1 MSSADKSATAPL
13 TPGHSAVEE
22 IPTSAQTPLEADD
35 PEAMHAIHGL
45 KNSAKPSYREF
56 MRARRPQLYS
66 DTLHVEVGEMDRRQ
80 FEFHLHSLT
89 SRKEETAFEN
99 FARVLAEKE
108 LCPNLI
114 TQTGPTG
121 GGDSKVDT
129 ETYPVAPEIATLWYE
144 GNPASADQRWGFAV
158 SAKADWKPKVRSD
171 VAKIVATGRPYTLIY
186 FISNQAIRD
195 KDRAEMEDALTAEHG
210 VQVRILDRS
219 WIVEKV
225 VRHRRWDIVAE
236 TLQFELTRKVVSTP
250 GPLDAGRLRDLE
262 ALDKKVETA
271 SGSAVTLELVEESL
285 HSALLARGL
294 DRPRHEVDG
303 RFDRAERL
311 ARKTGNRQLRRIWYQ
326 KAWTALWWFDD
337 VEQAARIY
345 DLLAPEVLPSDWIW
359 DIDDLVNLWL
369 ALQTGKAPN
378 EARTDALHVAL
389 QRHADDQSRETSS
402 LWARTQLLL
411 MDLVAAMRGKGDLQP
426 TLTAMRQVFGK
437 VRRQIEFPIEPLVRI
452 VRELA
457 NVVGDSPGYD
467 ELLDSVIEI
476 ERERNGDRA
485 AGELQLQRGLQKLER
500 KKAYDAIDDLA
511 RAQMLLAQEDSRDEF
526 IAALCGTGLAY
537 ESAGL
542 LYAARANLV
551 SALDRCLYSWFKE
564 GAIDRRALPLLK
576 KLAWLELQLG
586 RVPYVLA
593 WVKWFGPIHAALSL
607 NKEDTKA
614 LEQEVQAIDR
624 VLGILILR
632 TAHED
637 WASLTRLPD
646 VLTTLGLEMS
656 RAAALFMLG
665 HEDNVRAEYGTVD
678 DDLNQFASEWLAAP
692 AAQDVPKRPSWHF
705 GTTTMTTVILGCQ
718 LEVVARGG
726 ITSALLGESII
737 GFLEAFYST
746 AVRTRRLLSPRER
759 LVIEVRQSDAAKPP
773 FVHRHVEDDCGE
785 TTLIVTH
792 PVSPAADLVG
802 EGFERQMIELFA
814 RVTYELQLGVERQEF
829 EEMFSKYRAQDR
841 AYHVARSIISV
852 ANILGDS
859 PAGRAEDWVQHETL
873 AAFPLV
879 RDKAW
884 VPAVAATAP
893 VAHPPAEDS
902 TFSADP
908 PPEHLFGVDAV
919 LHRDMSVM
927 SPIYLPLWEKAKW
940 KGMGVAL
947 PKSSGEVALPA
958 MALAFENI
966 DAGQKIFRGWRKK
979 VGAVNRDG
987 WLSVTVITGIR
998 RDSPL
1003 DYRVAI
1009 GISESYMKA
1018 ATAGSRLFTMV
1029 YRMHDMTPSSS
1040 RNVYVLQE
1048 HFRRAGF
1055 VILMPVAF
1063 DPASPGIEMTR
1074 ENFELGIKL
1083 SHLQFIPAWEVEV
1096 TSPLITAMR
1105 GITDPVLPPGV
1116 TNAPFLEALERLTA
1130 KRPGAA
1136 EDTR

>member
-1 MSSADKSATAPL
+1 MDK
-13 TPGHSAVEE
+13 ENND
-22 IPTSAQTPLEADD
+22 Q
-35 PEAMHAIHGL
+35 
-45 KNSAKPSYREF
+45 SYRDF

-66 DTLHVEVGEMDRRQ
+66 DTLHLEVSDMDRRQ

-114 TQTGPTG
+114 PQTGPTG

-129 ETYPVAPEIATLWYE
+129 ETYPVAQAIATLWYE

-158 SAKADWKPKVRSD
+158 SAKAVWKPKARSD
-171 VAKIVATGRPYTLIY
+171 VAKIVATGRPYALIY
-186 FISNQAIRD
+186 FISNQSIRD
-195 KDRAEMEDALTAEHG
+195 KDRAETEDALTAEYG

-236 TLQFELTRKVVSTP
+236 TLQFELTSKVVSTP
-250 GPLDAGRLRDLE
+250 GSLDAGRLRDLE
-262 ALDKKVETA
+262 ALDKKIEVA
-271 SGSAVTLELVEESL
+271 SASAITLELVEVSL
-285 HSALLARGL
+285 QSALLARGL

-311 ARKTGNRQLRRIWYQ
+311 ARITGSRQRQRILYQ
-326 KAWTALWWFDD
+326 KAWTALWWFNDPD
-337 VEQAARIY
+337 EAARIY

-359 DIDDLVNLWL
+359 DIDDLVNLWF
-369 ALQTGKAPN
+369 ALQTGKAPD
-378 EARTDALHVAL
+378 ETRTSALRDALL
-389 QRHADDQSRETSS
+389 RHANDNSKETSS
-402 LWARTQLLL
+402 LWAQTQLLQ
-411 MDLVAAMRGKGDLQP
+411 MDLVAAMRAKRDLQP
-426 TLTAMRQVFGK
+426 SLAAMRQIFGK
-437 VRRQIEFPIEPLVRI
+437 VRRQIEFPIEPVVRI

-457 NVVGDSPGYD
+457 KFIGDSPGYD
-467 ELLDSVIEI
+467 ELLDAVIEI

-485 AGELQLQRGLQKLER
+485 AGELRLQRGLQKLER

-511 RAQMLLAQEDSRDEF
+511 QAQILLAQEDSRDEF

-576 KLAWLELQLG
+576 KLAWQELQLG

-593 WVKWFGPIHAALSL
+593 WVKWFGPILVALSL
-607 NKEDTKA
+607 TEEETKE

-632 TAHED
+632 TPHED
-637 WASLTRLPD
+637 WVSLTRLPD
-646 VLTTLGLEMS
+646 LLSTMGLEMS
-656 RAAALFMLG
+656 RAASLFMLG
-665 HEDNVRAEYGTVD
+665 HEDKVRAEYGVAD
-678 DDLNQFASEWLAAP
+678 DDLNQVASKWLAAP
-692 AAQDVPKRPSWHF
+692 AGQDLPKQPSWHF
-705 GTTTMTTVILGCQ
+705 GTTIMTTVILGC
-718 LEVVARGG
+718 LVEVVARGG

-759 LVIEVRQSDAAKPP
+759 LVIEVRQSEAAKPP

-785 TTLIVTH
+785 TKLIVTH
-792 PVSPAADLVG
+792 PVSSAADLVG
-802 EGFERQMIELFA
+802 EDFERPMIELFA
-814 RVTYELQLGVERQEF
+814 RVTYELQLGVEQLDL
-829 EEMFSKYRAQDR
+829 EEMFAKYRAQDR
-841 AYHVARSIISV
+841 AYHVARSIIPV
-852 ANILGDS
+852 TNILGNS
-859 PAGRAEDWVQHETL
+859 PAGRAEDWVQDDNL
-873 AAFPLV
+873 AEYSLV
-879 RDKAW
+879 REKAW
-884 VPAVAATAP
+884 IPAMVVTTP
-893 VAHPPAEDS
+893 VAHPPEKDS
-902 TFSADP
+902 TVSAD
-908 PPEHLFGVDAV
+908 PPEHLFGADAV
-919 LHRDMSVM
+919 LHRDMRVM
-927 SPIYLPLWEKAKW
+927 SPIILPLWDKAMW
-940 KGMGVAL
+940 KGTGVTLPQAL
-947 PKSSGEVALPA
+947 GEVVPPV
-958 MALAFENI
+958 MALAFENF
-966 DAGQKIFRGWRKK
+966 DAGQKIFRGWRNK
-979 VGAVNRDG
+979 VGEMNRDG

-1018 ATAGSRLFTMV
+1018 ATAGKRLFTMV
-1029 YRMHDMTPSSS
+1029 YRMNDMTPSSS
-1040 RNVYVLQE
+1040 RNLDVLQD

-1055 VILMPVAF
+1055 VFLMPVAF
-1063 DPASPGIEMTR
+1063 NPASPGIEMTR

-1083 SHLQFIPAWEVEV
+1083 SHLEFIPAWQVEG
-1096 TSPLITAMR
+1096 TSPLIVAMR
-1105 GITDPVLPPGV
+1105 GITDPMLPPGE
-1116 TNAPFLEALERLTA
+1116 TNAPFLQALECLKTN
-1130 KRPGAA
+1130 
-1136 EDTR
+1136 ELDSFE

>member
-1 MSSADKSATAPL
+1 MNNEN
-13 TPGHSAVEE
+13 V
-22 IPTSAQTPLEADD
+22 
-35 PEAMHAIHGL
+35 
-45 KNSAKPSYREF
+45 NPSYREF

-66 DTLHVEVGEMDRRQ
+66 DTLHAEIGEMDRRQ
-80 FEFHLHSLT
+80 FEFHLQSLT

-114 TQTGPTG
+114 PQTGPTG
-121 GGDSKVDT
+121 GGDSKADT
-129 ETYPVAPEIATLWYE
+129 ETYPVASAIATLWFE
-144 GNPASADQRWGFAV
+144 GDPSSAGERWGFAV

-171 VAKIVATGRPYTLIY
+171 VAKIVATGRPYILVY
-186 FISNQAIRD
+186 FISNQSIKD
-195 KDRAEMEDALTAEHG
+195 KDRAEIEDALTAEHG

-225 VRHRRWDIVAE
+225 IRHRRWDIVAE
-236 TLQFELTRKVVSTP
+236 TLQFELTRKVVSTH

-262 ALDKKVETA
+262 ALDKRIEAA
-271 SGSAVTLELVEESL
+271 SASAVTLELVEESL
-285 HSALLARGL
+285 QSALLARGL

-311 ARKTGNRQLRRIWYQ
+311 ALKTGGRQRLRIWYQ

-337 VEQAARIY
+337 PEEAARIY
-345 DLLAPEVLPSDWIW
+345 DLLASEVLPSDWIW

-369 ALQTGKAPN
+369 ALQAGKAPDA
-378 EARTDALHVAL
+378 ARTSALRAAL
-389 QRHADDQSRETSS
+389 QRHADDKSRETSS

-411 MDLVAAMRGKGDLQP
+411 MDLVAGMRAKSDLQP
-426 TLTAMRQVFGK
+426 TLAGMRQVLGE
-437 VRRQIEFPIEPLVRI
+437 VRRQIEFPIEPVVRI
-452 VRELA
+452 VRELV
-457 NVVGDSPGYD
+457 NLIGDSPGYD
-467 ELLDSVIEI
+467 ELLDAVIEI

-511 RAQMLLAQEDSRDEF
+511 RAQLLLAQEDSRDEF

-551 SALDRCLYSWFKE
+551 SALDRCLYSWFK
-564 GAIDRRALPLLK
+564 ARAVDRRALPLLK

-593 WVKWFGPIHAALSL
+593 WVKWFGPIQVALSL
-607 NKEDTKA
+607 NEEDSKE
-614 LEQEVQAIDR
+614 LGQEVQAIDR

-637 WASLTRLPD
+637 WVSLTRLPD
-646 VLTTLGLEMS
+646 LLTTVGLEMS

-665 HEDNVRAEYGTVD
+665 YEDKVRAEYGTED
-678 DDLNQFASEWLAAP
+678 DDLNQFASEWISAP
-692 AAQDVPKRPSWHF
+692 AAQDLPKRPAWHF

-718 LEVVARGG
+718 VEVVARGG
-726 ITSALLGESII
+726 IASALLGESII

-746 AVRTRRLLSPRER
+746 AVRSRRLLSPRER
-759 LVIEVRQSDAAKPP
+759 LAIEVRQSEVAKPP

-792 PVSPAADLVG
+792 PISAVTDLVG
-802 EGFERQMIELFA
+802 DGFEEQMIELFA
-814 RVTYELQLGVERQEF
+814 RVTAELQLGVERQDF
-829 EEMFSKYRAQDR
+829 EEMFSKHRAQDR

-852 ANILGDS
+852 TNILGHS
-859 PAGRAEDWVQHETL
+859 PPGRAEDWVQEGTL
-873 AAFPLV
+873 AEFPLV
-879 RDKAW
+879 REKAW
-884 VPAVAATAP
+884 VPAVVATAP
-893 VAHPPAEDS
+893 VADLPTKDS
-902 TFSADP
+902 ISSADP
-908 PPEHLFGVDAV
+908 PPEHLFGADAV
-919 LHRDMSVM
+919 LHRDMRVM
-927 SPIYLPLWEKAKW
+927 SPIILPLWDKAKW
-940 KGMGVAL
+940 KGTGVAL
-947 PKSSGEVALPA
+947 PQSPEDVTPPM
-958 MALAFENI
+958 MALAFENF

-979 VGAVNRDG
+979 VGPENRDG

-998 RDSPL
+998 RDRPQ
-1003 DYRVAI
+1003 DYRVVI
-1009 GISESYMKA
+1009 GISESYMRA
-1018 ATAGSRLFTMV
+1018 SMAGNRLFAMV

-1040 RNVYVLQE
+1040 RNLDVLQA
-1048 HFRRAGF
+1048 HFRRAGY
-1055 VILMPVAF
+1055 VYLMPVAF
-1063 DPASPGIEMTR
+1063 NPASPGIEMTR

-1083 SHLQFIPAWEVEV
+1083 SHLEFIPAWQVDEA
-1096 TSPLITAMR
+1096 SPLITAMR

-1116 TNAPFLEALERLTA
+1116 TEAPFLQALKRLN
-1130 KRPGAA
+1130 
-1136 EDTR
+1136 TR

>member
-1 MSSADKSATAPL
+1 MDKETTNL
-13 TPGHSAVEE
+13 
-22 IPTSAQTPLEADD
+22 
-35 PEAMHAIHGL
+35 
-45 KNSAKPSYREF
+45 SYREF

-66 DTLHVEVGEMDRRQ
+66 DTLHAEVGEMDRRQ

-114 TQTGPTG
+114 PQTGPTG

-129 ETYPVAPEIATLWYE
+129 ESYPVAPAIATLWFE
-144 GNPASADQRWGFAV
+144 GDPSSAGERWGFAV

-171 VAKIVATGRPYTLIY
+171 VAKVVATGRPYTLIY
-186 FISNQAIRD
+186 FISNQAIKD
-195 KDRAEMEDALTAEHG
+195 KDRAEIEDALTVEHG

-236 TLQFELTRKVVSTP
+236 TLQFELTRKAVSTP
-250 GPLDAGRLRDLE
+250 GPLDAGRLRELE
-262 ALDKKVETA
+262 ALDKRIEAA
-271 SGSAVTLELVEESL
+271 SASAITLEVVEESL
-285 HSALLARGL
+285 QSALLARGL

-311 ARKTGNRQLRRIWYQ
+311 ARKTGSRQRQRIWYQ

-337 VEQAARIY
+337 LEEAARIY
-345 DLLAPEVLPSDWIW
+345 DLLASEVLPSDWVW
-359 DIDDLVNLWL
+359 DIDDLVNLWVPL
-369 ALQTGKAPN
+369 KAGRVADEVRTIAL
-378 EARTDALHVAL
+378 RVALH
-389 QRHADDQSRETSS
+389 RHADDKSRVTSS

-411 MDLVAAMRGKGDLQP
+411 MDLVAGMRAKSDLQP
-426 TLTAMRQVFGK
+426 TLVSMRQILGE
-437 VRRQIEFPIEPLVRI
+437 VRRQIEFPIEPVVRI

-457 NVVGDSPGYD
+457 NVIGESPGYD
-467 ELLDSVIEI
+467 ELLDAVIEI

-511 RAQMLLAQEDSRDEF
+511 RAQLLLAQENSRDEF

-564 GAIDRRALPLLK
+564 RAVDHRALPLLK

-593 WVKWFGPIHAALSL
+593 WVKWFGPIQVALSL
-607 NKEDTKA
+607 NEENTKE

-624 VLGILILR
+624 VMGILILR

-637 WASLTRLPD
+637 WALLTRLPD
-646 VLTTLGLEMS
+646 LLSKVGLEMS

-665 HEDNVRAEYGTVD
+665 YEDKVRDEYGTAD
-678 DDLNQFASEWLAAP
+678 DDLNQFASEWLVAP
-692 AAQDVPKRPSWHF
+692 AAQDLPKGPLWHF
-705 GTTTMTTVILGCQ
+705 GTTTMTAFILGCQ
-718 LEVVARGG
+718 VEVVARGG
-726 ITSALLGESII
+726 ITTALLGESII

-746 AVRTRRLLSPRER
+746 AVRSRRLLSPRER
-759 LVIEVRQSDAAKPP
+759 LVIEVRQAEAAKPP
-773 FVHRHVEDDCGE
+773 FIHRYVEDDCGE

-792 PVSPAADLVG
+792 PVSVAADLVG

-814 RVTYELQLGVERQEF
+814 RVTYELQLGVERKDF
-829 EEMFSKYRAQDR
+829 EEMFAKYRVQDR
-841 AYHVARSIISV
+841 AYHVAHSIISV
-852 ANILGDS
+852 VNILGDS
-859 PAGRAEDWVQHETL
+859 PAGRAEDWVQDDTL
-873 AAFPLV
+873 AEFPLV
-879 RDKAW
+879 REKAW
-884 VPAVAATAP
+884 VPTVVTTAP
-893 VAHPPAEDS
+893 VAYPSERDS

-908 PPEHLFGVDAV
+908 PPEHLFGADAM
-919 LHRDMSVM
+919 LHRDMRVM
-927 SPIYLPLWEKAKW
+927 SPIILPLWDRAKW
-940 KGMGVAL
+940 KGTGVAL
-947 PKSSGEVALPA
+947 PQAPGEVAPPM
-958 MALAFENI
+958 MALVFENF

-979 VGAVNRDG
+979 VGDVNRDG

-1003 DYRVAI
+1003 DYRVVI
-1009 GISESYMKA
+1009 GISESYMNA
-1018 ATAGSRLFTMV
+1018 STAGNRLVARV

-1040 RNVYVLQE
+1040 RNLDVLQD

-1055 VILMPVAF
+1055 VFLVPVAF
-1063 DPASPGIEMTR
+1063 NPALSGIEMTR

-1083 SHLQFIPAWEVEV
+1083 SHLEFIPTWQVSG

-1116 TNAPFLEALERLTA
+1116 TEAPFLKALERLRA
-1130 KRPGAA
+1130 RESGAS
-1136 EDTR
+1136 E